1 METTAQPNQNPAP
14 QPDGIE
20 VKLNLSKTAVYEILL
35 YFLAMFASSALYI
48 YIWEEFSSFNWGH
61 FIGLH
66 YGKSVLQ
73 LLLAIVG
80 LYILLYSLLGYFIN
94 GRSLKGLRWACDW
107 KSIGLAPPRPGPMK
121 PLPQLFVLPRIRN
134 GRGPLIDGVWT
145 RDRPVPLK
153 HYRLLLLL
161 PGILMGLLPVLHG
174 FCTGNATAYV
184 FGIISLLC
192 CSSDFMMWYKLRP
205 FDDED
210 LFRPGKNTF
219 QGTVIRRNYAK

>member
-48 YIWEEFSSFNWGH
+48 HIWEEFSSFNWGH

-107 KSIGLAPPRPGPMK
+107 KSIGLAP
-121 PLPQLFVLPRIRN
+121 
-134 GRGPLIDGVWT
+134 T
-145 RDRPVPLK
+145 RPVPLK

-210 LFRPGKNTF
+210 LFKPGKNTF

>member
-1 METTAQPNQNPAP
+1 METTAQPNQNPAS

-20 VKLNLSKTAVYEILL
+20 VKLNLSKTAVCEILL

-94 GRSLKGLRWACDW
+94 GRSLKGLRWVCDW
-107 KSIGLAPPRPGPMK
+107 KSIGLTHPSRPLEALPPVVAPARYPDGPAA
-121 PLPQLFVLPRIRN
+121 R
-134 GRGPLIDGVWT
+134 T
-145 RDRPVPLK
+145 A
-153 HYRLLLLL
+153 RLLHRQCHSLRLRHHKPAMLLVRL
-161 PGILMGLLPVLHG
+161 HDVVQAASLRRRGFVPAREKHVPRYRHPTQLYEIELPVCQERQTN
-174 FCTGNATAYV
+174 FPKPRFQV
-184 FGIISLLC
+184 F
-192 CSSDFMMWYKLRP
+192 
-205 FDDED
+205 
-210 LFRPGKNTF
+210 FR
-219 QGTVIRRNYAK
+219 

>member
-1 METTAQPNQNPAP
+1 MKTTAQPNQNPTP

-20 VKLNLSKTAVYEILL
+20 VKINPGRITVYVVVSYLL
-35 YFLAMFASSALYI
+35 VMFASSALYI
-48 YIWEEFSSFNWGH
+48 YIWEEFSLYNLGH
-61 FIGLH
+61 YIGLH
-66 YGKSVLQ
+66 WGRSIFWLILPV
-73 LLLAIVG
+73 VG

-107 KSIGLAPPRPGPMK
+107 KSIGLAP
-121 PLPQLFVLPRIRN
+121 
-134 GRGPLIDGVWT
+134 T
-145 RDRPVPLK
+145 RPVPLK

-161 PGILMGLLPVLHG
+161 PGILLGLLPVLHG
-174 FCTGNATAYV
+174 FCTGNATAYI

-210 LFRPGKNTF
+210 LFRPGKNTS
-219 QGTVIRRNYAK
+219 QGTVIRRNYTK

>member
-1 METTAQPNQNPAP
+1 MKTTAQPNQNPAS

-20 VKLNLSKTAVYEILL
+20 VKLNLSKTAVCEILL
-35 YFLAMFASSALYI
+35 YFLAVFASSALYI

-107 KSIGLAPPRPGPMK
+107 KSIGLAPP
-121 PLPQLFVLPRIRN
+121 
-134 GRGPLIDGVWT
+134 
-145 RDRPVPLK
+145 VPS
-153 HYRLLLLL
+153 
-161 PGILMGLLPVLHG
+161 P
-174 FCTGNATAYV
+174 
-184 FGIISLLC
+184 
-192 CSSDFMMWYKLRP
+192 
-205 FDDED
+205 
-210 LFRPGKNTF
+210 
-219 QGTVIRRNYAK
+219 

>member
-1 METTAQPNQNPAP
+1 MKTTAQPNPNPAP
-14 QPDGIE
+14 QPDGME
-20 VKLNLSKTAVYEILL
+20 VKINPGRITVYVVVSYLL
-35 YFLAMFASSALYI
+35 VMFASSALYI
-48 YIWEEFSSFNWGH
+48 YIWEEFSLYNLGH
-61 FIGLH
+61 YIGLH
-66 YGKSVLQ
+66 WGRSIFWLILPV
-73 LLLAIVG
+73 VG

-107 KSIGLAPPRPGPMK
+107 KSIGLAP
-121 PLPQLFVLPRIRN
+121 
-134 GRGPLIDGVWT
+134 T
-145 RDRPVPLK
+145 RPVPLK

-210 LFRPGKNTF
+210 LFRPGKTRPKAPSSDA
-219 QGTVIRRNYAK
+219 TIRNRAYRRR

>member
-1 METTAQPNQNPAP
+1 M
-14 QPDGIE
+14 
-20 VKLNLSKTAVYEILL
+20 
-35 YFLAMFASSALYI
+35 
-48 YIWEEFSSFNWGH
+48 
-61 FIGLH
+61 
-66 YGKSVLQ
+66 
-73 LLLAIVG
+73 
-80 LYILLYSLLGYFIN
+80 
-94 GRSLKGLRWACDW
+94 
-107 KSIGLAPPRPGPMK
+107 
-121 PLPQLFVLPRIRN
+121 
-134 GRGPLIDGVWT
+134 
-145 RDRPVPLK
+145 K

>member
-66 YGKSVLQ
+66 YGN
-73 LLLAIVG
+73 
-80 LYILLYSLLGYFIN
+80 ILLYSLLGYFIN

-107 KSIGLAPPRPGPMK
+107 KSIGLVP
-121 PLPQLFVLPRIRN
+121 
-134 GRGPLIDGVWT
+134 T
-145 RDRPVPLK
+145 RPVPLK

-161 PGILMGLLPVLHG
+161 PGTLMGLLPVLHG

-192 CSSDFMMWYKLRP
+192 CSSDFTMWYKLRP
-205 FDDED
+205 
-210 LFRPGKNTF
+210 
-219 QGTVIRRNYAK
+219 RRNYTK